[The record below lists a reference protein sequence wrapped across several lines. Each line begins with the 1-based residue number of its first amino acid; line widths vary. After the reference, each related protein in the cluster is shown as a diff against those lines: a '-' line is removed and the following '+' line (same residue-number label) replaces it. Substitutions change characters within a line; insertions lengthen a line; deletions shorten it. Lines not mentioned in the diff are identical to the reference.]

1 MRKKMTFCFIFI
13 AVIMLFSSCSPGPAA
28 SASQTPEPTAT
39 ATAAPS
45 ATATSAPTPGEG
57 GVITVY
63 CYSDEI
69 VKIIEKYIELHPD
82 FRYTVNYPLGPMYE
96 GLYQPALDQALTA
109 GIPGTP
115 DIYCVDSIF
124 VTRYIQGEM
133 SGYAMPY
140 KDLVTGFDA
149 KMADAQIA
157 SYIVDVGTR
166 PSDNA
171 VVGLAYQSTGGAFI
185 YRRSIAKDVW
195 GTDEPSAIASKIGPG
210 WDRFFAAAEELK
222 QKGYAIVSGD
232 GDIWHSVASNAE
244 QGWVVNGKLTIDPKR
259 EAFLDYAK
267 QLSDN
272 GYSNGTQDWKDA
284 WYADMAGS
292 GEKPVFGYFGPAWLI
307 NYVMAHHSGATFNDD
322 GTLAEAGGTYGDWA
336 VCMPTVGFFWGG
348 TWVLANKELDNDLG
362 KKAAVAELIDWIT
375 LQCDENSLQYLWANG
390 AVFDSGNRK
399 DTVASGTVMA
409 TVDGALDFLGGQN
422 MFDVYNPASQNIN
435 GNNLSPYDNA
445 IDTIWREQ
453 VKKYVDGEC
462 TRDEA
467 IAAFKQEVTD
477 QLQLNALPVSA
488 H

>member
-1 MRKKMTFCFIFI
+1 MRKKTVSCFIFI
-13 AVIMLFSSCSPGPAA
+13 ALIMLFSSCSQSPIV
-28 SASQTPEPTAT
+28 STSQTPEPAAA

-45 ATATSAPTPGEG
+45 ATATPAPTPGEG
-57 GVITVY
+57 GVITI
-63 CYSDEI
+63 YSFTEEAANI
-69 VKIIEKYIELHPD
+69 AKKYIELHPD
-82 FRYTVNYPLGPMYE
+82 FRYTIKAPIGGMYE
-96 GLYQPALDQALTA
+96 GAYQPTLDQALAA
-109 GIPGTP
+109 GGADAP
-115 DIYCVDSIF
+115 DIYCVESSF
-124 VTRYIQGEM
+124 VLRYIQGEM

-140 KDLVTGFDA
+140 KDLVTDFDA

-171 VVGLAYQSTGGAFI
+171 VVGLSYQSTGGAFI

-307 NYVMAHHSGATFNDD
+307 NYVMVSNSGATFHND

-336 VCMPTVGFFWGG
+336 ICMPPVGFFWGG
-348 TWVLANKELDNDLG
+348 TWVLANKELDNDPG

-375 LQCDENSLQYLWANG
+375 LQCGEDSLQYLWANG
-390 AVFDSGNRK
+390 TAFDNDNTK
-399 DTVASGTVMA
+399 DTAASGTVMA
-409 TVDGALDFLGGQN
+409 MADGTLDFLGGQN
-422 MFDVYNPASQNIN
+422 MFDAFIPASRNIN
-435 GNNLSPYDNA
+435 GAIITQYDEPINV
-445 IDTIWREQ
+445 IWREQ
-453 VKKYVDGEC
+453 VKKYADGEC

-467 IAAFKQEVTD
+467 IAAFRQEVKD
-477 QLQLNALPVSA
+477 QLHIDAAS
-488 H
+488 